1 MTAPRPGVGSAP
13 IAFPLMYAVI
23 MAGGGGT
30 RLWPLS
36 RPETPKPFLPL
47 LDDRS
52 LLQRTVDRIV
62 GHAELGLQP
71 DDVAVVTER
80 RYGPMV
86 RQQLPGVRVIAEP
99 LGRNTAAAI
108 ALATL
113 QFDRD
118 PSEVM
123 LVLPADAWIDPER
136 DGVYREVLKTVGRV
150 ARDGAFD
157 IEAPLV
163 TLGVQ
168 TERPAIEYGYLV
180 PDYDS
185 GAVIDGIRM
194 YPLSG
199 FEEKPNLERA
209 GQLYAQ
215 LGVAWNAGIFLWQRR
230 AIRDAID
237 RYTGLIT
244 MIGSV
249 AGSESGLQAAYDRL
263 RPVSIDHAVM
273 EGAASDRRVVM
284 GSMAVGWSDLG
295 SWTQLIAA
303 VGGTGTG
310 RVIPP
315 NEPVKATESDLIVER
330 IGGRLEVSAGP
341 RDILAQSPVALLSG
355 AATAPEPVERLVS
368 RVAEWEERQ

>member
-1 MTAPRPGVGSAP
+1 
-13 IAFPLMYAVI
+13 MYAVV

-36 RPETPKPFLPL
+36 RPETPKPFVPL

-113 QFDRD
+113 LFDRD

-136 DGVYREVLKTVGRV
+136 DGVYREVLKAVGRV
-150 ARDGAFD
+150 ARDGAFGV
-157 IEAPLV
+157 EAPLV

-168 TERPAIEYGYLV
+168 TERPATDYGYLI
-180 PDYDS
+180 PDYDA
-185 GAVIDGIRM
+185 GTLIDGIKM

-209 GQLYAQ
+209 GHLYAQ

-249 AGSESGLQAAYDRL
+249 AGSESGLRAAYDRL
-263 RPVSIDHAVM
+263 KPVSIDHAVM
-273 EGAASDRRVVM
+273 EGAASDHRVVM

-295 SWTQLIAA
+295 SWTQLIGAL
-303 VGGTGTG
+303 GGTGTG

-315 NEPVKATESDLIVER
+315 NESVAAGEGDLIVER
-330 IGGRLEVSAGP
+330 LAGRLSVSPGP
-341 RDILAQSPVALLSG
+341 RDILAQSPVALLTG
-355 AATAPEPVERLVS
+355 AGASPEPVEALVA

>member
-1 MTAPRPGVGSAP
+1 
-13 IAFPLMYAVI
+13 
-23 MAGGGGT
+23 
-30 RLWPLS
+30 
-36 RPETPKPFLPL
+36 
-47 LDDRS
+47 
-52 LLQRTVDRIV
+52 
-62 GHAELGLQP
+62 
-71 DDVAVVTER
+71 
-80 RYGPMV
+80 MV

-113 QFDRD
+113 QFERD

-136 DGVYREVLKTVGRV
+136 DGLYREVLKAVSRA
-150 ARDGAFD
+150 ARDGAFGV
-157 IEAPLV
+157 EAPLL

-168 TERPAIEYGYLV
+168 TERPATDYGYLI
-180 PDYDS
+180 PDYDA
-185 GAVIDGIRM
+185 GTVVDGIKM

-249 AGSESGLQAAYDRL
+249 AGSESGLRAAYDRL
-263 RPVSIDHAVM
+263 KPVSIDHAVM
-273 EGAASDRRVVM
+273 EGAASDHRVVM

-295 SWTQLIAA
+295 NWTQLIGAL
-303 VGGTGTG
+303 GGTGTG

-315 NEPVKATESDLIVER
+315 NEPVTAGEGDLIIER
-330 IGGRLEVSAGP
+330 LAGHLSVRAGP
-341 RDILAQSPVALLSG
+341 RDILAQSPVALLTG
-355 AATAPEPVERLVS
+355 AAASPEPVEALVA

>member
-1 MTAPRPGVGSAP
+1 
-13 IAFPLMYAVI
+13 MYAVI

-123 LVLPADAWIDPER
+123 LVLPADAWIEPEQ
-136 DGVYREVLKTVGRV
+136 DGVYRSVLKAVGRV
-150 ARDGAFD
+150 ARDGAFGV
-157 IEAPLV
+157 EAPLL
-163 TLGVQ
+163 TLGVRP
-168 TERPAIEYGYLV
+168 ERPATDYGYLI
-180 PDYDS
+180 PEYDA
-185 GAVIDGIRM
+185 GVVIDDIRM

-215 LGVAWNAGIFLWQRR
+215 LGVAWNAGIFVWQRR

-249 AGSESGLQAAYDRL
+249 AGSDSGLHAAYDRL
-263 RPVSIDHAVM
+263 KPMSIDKAVM
-273 EGAASDRRVVM
+273 EGAASDRRVAM
-284 GSMAVGWSDLG
+284 ASMAVGWSDLG
-295 SWTQLIAA
+295 SWTQLVSAL
-303 VGGTGTG
+303 GGSGTG

-315 NEPVKATESDLIVER
+315 NEPVKAEEADLVVER
-330 IGGRLEVSAGP
+330 IGGRLQVSAGP

-355 AATAPEPVERLVS
+355 AAAAPEPVERLVS

>member
-1 MTAPRPGVGSAP
+1 
-13 IAFPLMYAVI
+13 
-23 MAGGGGT
+23 
-30 RLWPLS
+30 
-36 RPETPKPFLPL
+36 
-47 LDDRS
+47 
-52 LLQRTVDRIV
+52 
-62 GHAELGLQP
+62 
-71 DDVAVVTER
+71 
-80 RYGPMV
+80 
-86 RQQLPGVRVIAEP
+86 
-99 LGRNTAAAI
+99 
-108 ALATL
+108 
-113 QFDRD
+113 
-118 PSEVM
+118 M

>member
-1 MTAPRPGVGSAP
+1 
-13 IAFPLMYAVI
+13 MYAVV

-47 LDDRS
+47 LGEKS

-62 GHAELGLQP
+62 GHPELGLNP

-86 RQQLPGVRVIAEP
+86 RAQLPGVRVIAEP

-118 PSEVM
+118 PDEVM
-123 LVLPADAWIDPER
+123 LVLPADAHIDPEK
-136 DGVYREVLKTVGRV
+136 DGVYREVLKAAARI
-150 ARDGAFD
+150 ARDGAFGV
-157 IEAPLV
+157 EAPLV

-168 TERPAIEYGYLV
+168 TQHPATEYGYLI

-185 GAVIDGIRM
+185 GEKIDGIQA
-194 YPLSG
+194 YPLVG
-199 FEEKPNLERA
+199 FEEKPDRERA

-230 AIRDAID
+230 AIREAID
-237 RYTGLIT
+237 RYTGLMT
-244 MIGSV
+244 MIGTI
-249 AGSESGLQAAYDRL
+249 GSSDSGLQAAYDRL
-263 RPVSIDHAVM
+263 KPLSIDRAVM
-273 EGAASDRRVVM
+273 EGAASDRRVAM
-284 GSMAVGWSDLG
+284 ASMNVGWSDLG

-303 VGGTGTG
+303 LGGTGVG
-310 RVIPP
+310 RVVPP
-315 NEPVKATESDLIVER
+315 NESARASEADLVVER
-330 IGGRLEVSAGP
+330 QNGRLVVSEGP
-341 RDILAQSPVALLSG
+341 RDILAASPVALLEG
-355 AATAPEPVERLVS
+355 ATATRTPVDQLIA
-368 RVAEWEERQ
+368 RVAEWEDRQ